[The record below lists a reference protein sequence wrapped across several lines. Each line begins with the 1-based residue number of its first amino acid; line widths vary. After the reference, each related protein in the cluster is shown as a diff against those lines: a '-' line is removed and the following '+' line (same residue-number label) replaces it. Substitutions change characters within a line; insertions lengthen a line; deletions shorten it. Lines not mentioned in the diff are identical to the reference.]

1 MRVFCDRLV
10 TDEDKELVSN
20 SLIPKYISDLFPG
33 TEDIAL
39 ANPLLFGD
47 YALADPIDDEGSD
60 PKLYED
66 LKSYEKVREKM
77 EKMLED
83 FAFEHKAMN
92 LVLFDDA
99 LSHLTNIHRIIRFKR
114 GSAMLVGVGGSGKQ
128 SLTRLSTFTA
138 AYKLSILNLVRNYKE
153 ENFREDLK
161 EIYKGVTKKETTFL
175 FTDAHVVEEGFL
187 ELVNNML
194 TIGMVPGLFP
204 EEEKDGLISEIEE
217 QARKEG
223 IPESKEAK
231 WDYFVSKCRD
241 NLHIVLAMSPAGDTL
256 RIRCRN
262 FPGLVS
268 NTSIDW
274 FFPWPKEALTAVATY
289 FLKDQE
295 FEGDLRTPI
304 TEHIVST
311 HLSVQ
316 DYSIKYESEFK
327 RRNYSTPKNYLDFIN
342 SYLTMLVS
350 KKKIL
355 TGKVLRLEGGCTT
368 LEKANKETAELSI
381 ILEEK
386 NKNIKEK
393 ASVVEALIADINQK
407 SQIASEQQSI
417 ATKKKQILDVESV
430 EIAKEEEEA
439 AKALEE
445 ATPAFEEA
453 KEALKEIDKN
463 DLTEIKTT
471 QTPSILML
479 SVIQLTY
486 YLYPVSKKL
495 DVDDWA
501 TVRQVVL
508 SDPKL
513 LYTLQNYDIEKLK
526 GDAVKKAKAKIGDL
540 DKATKAG
547 GDPSAIA
554 SAVRNTSKAA
564 AGLFKWV
571 NANLKC
577 YEIYKNVEPKK
588 KKAAEMKKKL
598 MEAEKELAETEA
610 NLKELNEK
618 LAELNANMQE
628 KQTELNGLKAESE
641 KMQRRLDAA
650 TKLIT
655 GLSSEQKRWTL
666 DMKNFDEDKVKL
678 VGDCLI
684 GCAFLSYCG
693 PFNHVFRSQMVYTD
707 WLQGVAER
715 GIYHKDNFRLE
726 NLLTDDVEI
735 SKWAS
740 EGLPGDELSIQNGIL
755 VSSMSRSP
763 LCIDPQMQAVR
774 WIKNKETKHNNLKIL
789 SFNQSDFMKQ
799 LEMAVEYGQSVLF
812 EGIDEEIDPMIDPV
826 IEKNIVV
833 QVGVKYVKIGDT
845 NVEWNE
851 EFKLFLTTKLGN
863 PMYSP
868 EVFGKAMIINFN
880 VTLEGLRDQLLNE
893 VVEYERPELEEQRK
907 KLVIET
913 SENRATLKQLED
925 TLLSELSAST
935 GPLVD
940 NDDLIRTLDH
950 AKSKV
955 DEIGEALSV
964 AKITNEGLE
973 KSRDSY
979 RQIAMRGAIL
989 FFTMTGLSNIS
1000 EMYEYSLSSYLEVF
1014 RKSLEKA
1021 KKDQIL
1027 FNRLRNIIHTL
1038 TTRVYDFTC
1047 MGIFEKHKLMFSF
1060 QMTCMIMDNAG
1071 KLDHHEQEFFLKGN
1085 TSLEE
1090 VGKKKPYPWITDN
1103 GWKDLQKLQQLG
1115 DRWRNIIE
1123 DVERNGK
1130 EWFAWYNRENPEDFD
1145 IPNGYSE
1152 GITKFQLLCILR
1164 VFRTDRVYKVIK
1176 DFIIEQMGSDHFV
1189 QPPTLQY
1196 NNVYNQ
1202 STENTPIVFILSPG
1216 ADPLADMIKLAEEK
1230 GLSHNKF
1237 KILSLGQGMGDLAKA
1252 SIEGSV
1258 FKGAWVM
1265 LQNCHLLTSWLK
1277 KLEVIIDEIKNPDKN
1292 FRLWLTTAPTD
1303 KMPLGILQRSL
1314 KVTTEPP
1321 DGLRLNMKSSYSKI
1335 SDEELNSCEHQ
1346 DFKSLIYVLAFFH
1359 AVVQERRKFGKIGW
1373 NVTYDFNE
1381 SDFRI
1386 SFRLIGMYLTKAC
1399 QNEGEGIPWE
1409 TLRYLIGEAMYGGRV
1424 TDGFDRRTLVCI
1436 LDEYLGD
1443 FIFDKNQ
1450 KFYFSRALF
1459 DYVVPAQTIM
1469 DGYIEHIMKIP
1480 LNNSPEVFGLHP
1492 NAEISYFNNSTKEM
1506 WENLISMQV
1515 SGSSSGGG
1523 TNREEHIGNVTD
1535 GILSQ
1540 LPEILDL
1547 YKIKKRYESPSPTQT
1562 VLLQELERF
1571 NKLLEKMKESLT
1583 NLKRAL
1589 NGEIGMSQELDEL
1602 SISLFNG
1609 FLPSIWRSLCP
1620 QTEKNLVNW
1629 IAHLK
1634 KRDSQYKKWE
1644 EQREEPNAVW
1654 LSGLHIPE
1662 SYLTAL
1668 VQTTCRRKGIALDKA
1683 TLYTDVTKMTSPDE
1697 VKKKPEDGCFIYGLY
1712 LEGARWNIERN

>member
-10 TDEDKELVSN
+10 TDEDKVLVSN

-187 ELVNNML
+187 ELINNML

-350 KKKIL
+350 KKKNL

-526 GDAVKKAKAKIGDL
+526 GDAVKKAKVKIGDL

-554 SAVRNTSKAA
+554 SAVKNTSKAA

-610 NLKELNEK
+610 NLKELNLK

-628 KQTELNGLKAESE
+628 KQIELNGLKAESE
-641 KMQRRLDAA
+641 KMQKRLDAA

-707 WLQGVAER
+707 W
-715 GIYHKDNFRLE
+715 
-726 NLLTDDVEI
+726 
-735 SKWAS
+735 
-740 EGLPGDELSIQNGIL
+740 
-755 VSSMSRSP
+755 
-763 LCIDPQMQAVR
+763 
-774 WIKNKETKHNNLKIL
+774 
-789 SFNQSDFMKQ
+789 
-799 LEMAVEYGQSVLF
+799 
-812 EGIDEEIDPMIDPV
+812 
-826 IEKNIVV
+826 
-833 QVGVKYVKIGDT
+833 
-845 NVEWNE
+845 
-851 EFKLFLTTKLGN
+851 
-863 PMYSP
+863 
-868 EVFGKAMIINFN
+868 
-880 VTLEGLRDQLLNE
+880 
-893 VVEYERPELEEQRK
+893 
-907 KLVIET
+907 
-913 SENRATLKQLED
+913 
-925 TLLSELSAST
+925 
-935 GPLVD
+935 
-940 NDDLIRTLDH
+940 
-950 AKSKV
+950 
-955 DEIGEALSV
+955 
-964 AKITNEGLE
+964 
-973 KSRDSY
+973 
-979 RQIAMRGAIL
+979 
-989 FFTMTGLSNIS
+989 
-1000 EMYEYSLSSYLEVF
+1000 
-1014 RKSLEKA
+1014 
-1021 KKDQIL
+1021 
-1027 FNRLRNIIHTL
+1027 
-1038 TTRVYDFTC
+1038 
-1047 MGIFEKHKLMFSF
+1047 
-1060 QMTCMIMDNAG
+1060 
-1071 KLDHHEQEFFLKGN
+1071 
-1085 TSLEE
+1085 
-1090 VGKKKPYPWITDN
+1090 
-1103 GWKDLQKLQQLG
+1103 
-1115 DRWRNIIE
+1115 
-1123 DVERNGK
+1123 
-1130 EWFAWYNRENPEDFD
+1130 
-1145 IPNGYSE
+1145 
-1152 GITKFQLLCILR
+1152 
-1164 VFRTDRVYKVIK
+1164 
-1176 DFIIEQMGSDHFV
+1176 
-1189 QPPTLQY
+1189 
-1196 NNVYNQ
+1196 
-1202 STENTPIVFILSPG
+1202 
-1216 ADPLADMIKLAEEK
+1216 
-1230 GLSHNKF
+1230 
-1237 KILSLGQGMGDLAKA
+1237 
-1252 SIEGSV
+1252 
-1258 FKGAWVM
+1258 
-1265 LQNCHLLTSWLK
+1265 
-1277 KLEVIIDEIKNPDKN
+1277 
-1292 FRLWLTTAPTD
+1292 
-1303 KMPLGILQRSL
+1303 
-1314 KVTTEPP
+1314 
-1321 DGLRLNMKSSYSKI
+1321 
-1335 SDEELNSCEHQ
+1335 
-1346 DFKSLIYVLAFFH
+1346 
-1359 AVVQERRKFGKIGW
+1359 
-1373 NVTYDFNE
+1373 
-1381 SDFRI
+1381 
-1386 SFRLIGMYLTKAC
+1386 
-1399 QNEGEGIPWE
+1399 
-1409 TLRYLIGEAMYGGRV
+1409 
-1424 TDGFDRRTLVCI
+1424 
-1436 LDEYLGD
+1436 
-1443 FIFDKNQ
+1443 
-1450 KFYFSRALF
+1450 
-1459 DYVVPAQTIM
+1459 
-1469 DGYIEHIMKIP
+1469 
-1480 LNNSPEVFGLHP
+1480 
-1492 NAEISYFNNSTKEM
+1492 
-1506 WENLISMQV
+1506 
-1515 SGSSSGGG
+1515 
-1523 TNREEHIGNVTD
+1523 
-1535 GILSQ
+1535 
-1540 LPEILDL
+1540 
-1547 YKIKKRYESPSPTQT
+1547 
-1562 VLLQELERF
+1562 
-1571 NKLLEKMKESLT
+1571 
-1583 NLKRAL
+1583 
-1589 NGEIGMSQELDEL
+1589 
-1602 SISLFNG
+1602 
-1609 FLPSIWRSLCP
+1609 
-1620 QTEKNLVNW
+1620 
-1629 IAHLK
+1629 
-1634 KRDSQYKKWE
+1634 
-1644 EQREEPNAVW
+1644 
-1654 LSGLHIPE
+1654 
-1662 SYLTAL
+1662 
-1668 VQTTCRRKGIALDKA
+1668 
-1683 TLYTDVTKMTSPDE
+1683 
-1697 VKKKPEDGCFIYGLY
+1697 
-1712 LEGARWNIERN
+1712 